1 MVERGIGQTDAVM
14 AHLATKTLYDGLALG
29 VYYLRRAFPVVDGK
43 LAIVV
48 LANQVDGTCNVQ
60 ILIVNGPLLAIGLDI
75 VVANKTQKVQLFL
88 LYAYHFGIITK
99 LQLALGLEETALKIV
114 LCLLV
119 YKGTHLAGH
128 ATCTLPLI
136 QALLYGY
143 AFKSQLVFGLWQG
156 LEFIKEIGNERAD
169 RQHTLYTFIYIYVF
183 ARLKINVGI
192 LLVMACIAEGGHF
205 FAHIIGFVE
214 GLNLLFAVKLVGI
227 KGISIG
233 NPLFILAIHILPISH
248 F

>member
-1 MVERGIGQTDAVM
+1 MVERGVGQTDAVM
-14 AHLATKTLYDGLALG
+14 AHLATKTLDDGLALG
-29 VYYLRRAFPVVDGK
+29 VDYLRRAFPVVDGK

-48 LANQVDGTCNVQ
+48 LANQVDGAGNVQ

-75 VVANKTQKVQLFL
+75 VVADKTQKVQLFL
-88 LYAYHFGIITK
+88 LYTHHFGVLPK
-99 LQLALGLEETALKIV
+99 LQLAFGLEETALKIV
-114 LCLLV
+114 LCLQMHE
-119 YKGTHLAGH
+119 GAHLTGCT
-128 ATCTLPLI
+128 TCTLPLI

-143 AFKSQLVFGLWQG
+143 AFISQLVFGLWQG

-214 GLNLLFAVKLVGI
+214 GLNLLLAIQLVGI
-227 KGISIG
+227 EGISIG
-233 NPLFILAIHILPISH
+233 YPLLILAIHILPISH

>member
-1 MVERGIGQTDAVM
+1 M
-14 AHLATKTLYDGLALG
+14 
-29 VYYLRRAFPVVDGK
+29 
-43 LAIVV
+43 
-48 LANQVDGTCNVQ
+48 
-60 ILIVNGPLLAIGLDI
+60 
-75 VVANKTQKVQLFL
+75 QLFL
-88 LYAYHFGIITK
+88 LYAYHFGIVTK

-114 LCLLV
+114 LCLQM
-119 YKGTHLAGH
+119 YKGTHLAGC
-128 ATCTLPLI
+128 TTSTLPLI

-156 LEFIKEIGNERAD
+156 LELVKEIGNERAD

-233 NPLFILAIHILPISH
+233 NPLFILAIHILPIGH